1 MNKRWILL
9 AALLFPFSLQAFDSA
24 QLLQAIRDR
33 SCPSC
38 DLKGADLE
46 GMDLSKG
53 DFSRADFTFAN
64 LRGANLSGANCKN
77 ATFGYD
83 FFIPSPAQQGKTAV
97 TLADQAVSQ
106 ARRGDLGM
114 GLLAD
119 SLIVLWDNSYL
130 KTVSFKGTHL
140 EKANFAGA
148 NLEGAYLV
156 AVNLGGANFEGARL
170 QGADFSYSLL
180 GTSNFSKAQL
190 GQAIFYKSDLDSAM
204 FAEADLTGAMLYKS
218 NLKNPKNKVMTSFKG
233 TKLGGAVY
241 VEGQVCRAGSL
252 GACEEP

>member
-1 MNKRWILL
+1 LL
-9 AALLFPFSLQAFDSA
+9 ALGGLFPFSLLAFDSA
-24 QLLQAIRDR
+24 QLLQAIKDR

-46 GMDLSKG
+46 GLDLSQG
-53 DFSRADFTFAN
+53 DFSRTDFTFAN
-64 LRGANLSGANCKN
+64 LRGTNLSGANCKQ

-83 FFIPSPAQQGKTAV
+83 FFSPSPAQQGKTAQ
-97 TLADQAVSQ
+97 TLADQALSQ
-106 ARRGDLGM
+106 ARRGDLGV

-130 KTVSFKGTHL
+130 KTVGFKGTHL

-170 QGADFSYSLL
+170 QGADFSYSIL
-180 GTSNFSKAQL
+180 GNSNFSNAGL
-190 GQAIFYKSDLDSAM
+190 GQAIFYKSDLNNAYFGD
-204 FAEADLTGAMLYKS
+204 ADLTGAMLYKS
-218 NLKNPKNKVMTSFKG
+218 NLKNVKDKAMTSFKG
-233 TKLGGAVY
+233 AKLGGAVY
-241 VEGQVCRAGSL
+241 VEGQLCKAGSL
-252 GACEEP
+252 GSCVTP